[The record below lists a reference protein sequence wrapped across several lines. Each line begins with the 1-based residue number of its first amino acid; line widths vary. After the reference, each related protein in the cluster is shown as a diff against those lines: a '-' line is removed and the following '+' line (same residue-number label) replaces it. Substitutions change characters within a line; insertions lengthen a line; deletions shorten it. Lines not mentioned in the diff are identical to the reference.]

1 MYIFTVFM
9 SALHSRCERYIFALW
24 LLYFSIFFSSSN
36 LSFHTWYGLSANLG
50 CRSEMCCTR
59 LTENTDLK

>member
-24 LLYFSIFFSSSN
+24 LLYSSIFFSSSN
-36 LSFHTWYGLSANLG
+36 LSRCRLDVCHTSTHGMALVQI
-50 CRSEMCCTR
+50 
-59 LTENTDLK
+59 